1 MPAKRRTAGRWQ
13 FMRPCA
19 SPGCER
25 PTAVRVMGAPG
36 EIVYICEE
44 HTLRSFAAL
53 GRLRGHT
60 GRCVSCNPKDSSSP
74 RAFFVDVLDWE
85 GELCAAHTL
94 AFLAVALAPHE
105 FKRMAQEAGDPAR
118 VQLLGSEHYEW
129 KSGVSHNALL
139 DERDI
144 PVLAQYRTGGITPSS
159 AMAATSGT
167 RTPNGLRRISN
178 GIGAGVP
185 ASRGSGEA
193 TRH

>member
-36 EIVYICEE
+36 EIIYICEE

-60 GRCVSCNPKDSSSP
+60 GRCLACNARDSASP

-85 GELCAAHTL
+85 GELCAVHTIAL
-94 AFLAVALAPHE
+94 LAVALAPHE
-105 FKRMAQEAGDPAR
+105 FRRLAADAVDPAR
-118 VQLLGSEHYEW
+118 VRLLGEAHYEP

-144 PVLAQYRTGGITPSS
+144 PVLAQYRTGGLTPSS
-159 AMAATSGT
+159 AVGT
-167 RTPNGLRRISN
+167 VSPKTPAVSARRISN
-178 GIGAGVP
+178 GFGVP
-185 ASRGSGEA
+185 GAASRASGEA
-193 TRH
+193 SRH